1 MDKTKTYVCIDLKS
15 FYASVECKE
24 RNLNPLT
31 TNLVVADES
40 RTDKTVCLAISPSL
54 KSYGLGGRDRLYTV
68 KQKVK
73 QINID
78 RKEKINGKN
87 FSGKSSNYTELNKN
101 PYLEL
106 DFIIARPR
114 MAYYMT
120 YSTNIYNTYLKYVSP
135 DDIFPYSIDEV
146 FCDITNY
153 LETSKTTPEKFV
165 TQMIKDVYDNTG
177 ITATAGI
184 GTNMYLAKVAMDVV
198 AKHSPANEFGVRLA
212 SLNEITYREKLWDHK
227 PITDIWR
234 VGSGISKKLA
244 TYGLYTMG
252 DVAKQSVEDENI
264 LYKLFGINAELLIDH
279 AWGYEPVTLA
289 DVKNYKPKNN
299 SLSSGQILH
308 EPYSADN
315 AKLIVKE
322 MTELL
327 SLELVYKNVLTNNLT
342 LTIDYDVENIKN
354 NKILKN
360 YHGDIVL
367 DRYGRKIPKHSHGT
381 INIDH
386 HTASSKLLC
395 NTIST
400 LYDRIINP
408 SLLVRRLTISAN
420 NLVNKESPTAKELHK
435 QFTLF
440 DNTQEKRDVA
450 DTSVEQK
457 EELIQK
463 TVLDIKNKYGKNAIL
478 KGMDL
483 LDGATTM
490 DRNRQIGG
498 HHE

>member
-1 MDKTKTYVCIDLKS
+1 MNKTKTYICIDLKS

-24 RNLNPLT
+24 RNLDPLT
-31 TNLVVADES
+31 TNLVVADET

-54 KSYGLGGRDRLYTV
+54 KSYGLGGRDRLYLV

-73 QINID
+73 QINIE

-87 FSGKSSNYTELNKN
+87 FIGKSSNYTELNKN

-153 LETSKTTPEKFV
+153 LETNKTTPEEFV
-165 TQMIKDVYDNTG
+165 TKMIKDVYDNTG

-198 AKHSPANEFGVRLA
+198 AKHSRANEFGVRLA
-212 SLNEITYREKLWDHK
+212 TLNEITYREKLWDHK

-234 VGSGISKKLA
+234 VGHGIAKKLE

-264 LYKLFGINAELLIDH
+264 FYKLFGINAELLIDH

-289 DVKNYKPKNN
+289 DVKKYKPRNN
-299 SLSSGQILH
+299 SISSGQVLH
-308 EPYSADN
+308 EPYTSTK
-315 AKLIVKE
+315 AKLITKE
-322 MTELL
+322 MMELL
-327 SLELVYKNVLTNNLT
+327 SLELVFRNVLTNNLT

-386 HTASSKLLC
+386 YTASTKLLC
-395 NTIST
+395 QKIAT
-400 LYDRIINP
+400 LYDQIVNHN
-408 SLLVRRLTISAN
+408 LLVRRLNISAN
-420 NLVNKESPTAKELHK
+420 NLVNKDSSTAKEIHK

-440 DNTQEKRDVA
+440 GNPEEQEDSLIEK
-450 DTSVEQK
+450 K

-463 TVLDIKNKYGKNAIL
+463 TVLDIKSKYGKNAII

-483 LDGATTM
+483 LDGATTI
-490 DRNRQIGG
+490 DRNKQIGG